1 MDQRYIQSLTDEEI
15 SRLLRSRLCVEQV
28 KASVYLTRMG
38 NDYYKELFRLQ
49 HISKSLNFNL
59 DTYTVCSKGLE
70 LARCKTLGGKNGYS
84 IYAG

>member
-1 MDQRYIQSLTDEEI
+1 MNQKHIRILTDEEI
-15 SRLLRSRLCVEQV
+15 SHLLSSRFRVERV

-38 NDYYKELFRLQ
+38 HDYYQELFRLQ

-70 LARCKTLGGKNGYS
+70 IARQD
-84 IYAG
+84 IRR